1 MRRSPARV
9 SRGPASNILHG
20 VARANSSNFGKL
32 FSQVAWKNHRP
43 VRTPTEHAEFLM
55 PSVPFRGD
63 PQGFS
68 RVGPYWIEGVHE
80 PNVSRL

>member
-9 SRGPASNILHG
+9 SRGPASTILHR

-43 VRTPTEHAEFLM
+43 VREPYGR
-55 PSVPFRGD
+55 PRR
-63 PQGFS
+63 
-68 RVGPYWIEGVHE
+68 RVFNGLGAIP
-80 PNVSRL
+80 R